1 MERGLIH
8 LYRYDTRLS
17 LRKLKETN
25 GTYTRLKQYTGIW
38 FYLLERLCNQDRSLG
53 RKIILPDLRLH
64 HTEKEFLKHHGKT
77 VVDRD
82 LHTTYGT
89 SFTGNQTT
97 SAPVYRRFAKVYKQ
111 PSGGAVKLDTTTTDQ
126 FKSPDVPY
134 RTPTHVLA
142 ISQEPFLKHNAWKYS
157 NHGLRKI
164 YPPYDRKNEP
174 LVNNEFNRYG
184 AAFTV

>member
-1 MERGLIH
+1 M
-8 LYRYDTRLS
+8 
-17 LRKLKETN
+17 
-25 GTYTRLKQYTGIW
+25 
-38 FYLLERLCNQDRSLG
+38 G

-77 VVDRD
+77 VIDRD

-89 SFTGNQTT
+89 SFIGDQRT

-111 PSGGAVKLDTTTTDQ
+111 PSSGGVKLDTTTTDQ